1 MHQIKGYY
9 ISTGY
14 MGYLDGKY
22 RLFATEA
29 EYLEIV
35 REEKED

>member
-1 MHQIKGYY
+1 MIKGYY

-14 MGYLDGKY
+14 MGFIDGKY
-22 RLFATEA
+22 KLFATEG

-35 REEKED
+35 RES

>member
-1 MHQIKGYY
+1 MIKGYY

-14 MGYLDGKY
+14 MGFIDGEYK
-22 RLFATEA
+22 LFATES

-35 REEKED
+35 RES